1 MEVVLLVEAN
11 EKVEEILTTLGEETP
26 QDICQKQLAGGNFE
40 MFTISGFPLKK
51 DISALV
57 QFFQLEPEDVSFPP
71 AFRLAERKEK
81 APPVNEVVFST
92 QNQQG
97 GKHAPPVNEVVFSTQ
112 NQQGGKHAPPVNEV
126 VFSTQNQQGGKHA
139 LPVNE
144 VVFSTQNQQG
154 GKHAPPVNEVVFS
167 TQNQQGGK
175 HSLPVNEV
183 VFSTQ
188 NQQGGKHAPPINAED
203 FSRALEQAGSVL
215 SKKCD
220 RPHVEIKIMGRE
232 FAALIDTGATTSIAS
247 YEIVAEM
254 GLSGM
259 IKGCPSNVKAI
270 TAGGVVSVLGKIN
283 LEVFLGE
290 ASLLVTFF
298 VLNRPSKTFI
308 FGIETMS
315 RYETQI
321 DLFRREITMGGL
333 KTPLLSEEEIEYKIQ
348 NKRNR
353 IQSLCSQVCNKGL
366 LKQILNNL
374 LLNPGEEKYRR
385 INVNSQTYI
394 EKISEDPSLLTI
406 LSEEIG
412 FVRQGEHLILE
423 NTPTCAQREKLQILS
438 GCLSVY

>member
-81 APPVNEVVFST
+81 AP
-92 QNQQG
+92 
-97 GKHAPPVNEVVFSTQ
+97 
-112 NQQGGKHAPPVNEV
+112 
-126 VFSTQNQQGGKHA
+126 
-139 LPVNE
+139 
-144 VVFSTQNQQG
+144 
-154 GKHAPPVNEVVFS
+154 
-167 TQNQQGGK
+167 
-175 HSLPVNEV
+175 PVNEV